1 MTRRRHKNENEGRF
15 VQETVKTAF
24 FALVIAFTIR
34 TFLFQPFHIPSGSM
48 EPNLYSG
55 DYLIT
60 TKYSLGYGKYAA
72 DPFFTLPIKSG
83 RIFGR
88 EPKRGDIIVFKPV
101 GSKAHFIKRLIG
113 FPGDEVQMVGGF
125 LKINGQ
131 LLETK
136 KLANLTHVEKV
147 GNFVN
152 TQMYKEYFAQI
163 GILHTIQHSLQ
174 NSDGDE
180 TGVFHVPE
188 GHYFF
193 MGDNRDNSYDSRFST
208 QIGGVGFVPAENLV
222 GRAEFVL
229 LSVKDDFTLFKPW
242 TWGSVRKDRFFKGLR

>member
-1 MTRRRHKNENEGRF
+1 MSRERKKESGQGF
-15 VQETVKTAF
+15 VQETVKTAV
-24 FALVIAFTIR
+24 FALVIAFIIR

-72 DPFFTLPIKSG
+72 DPFFNLPIKSG
-83 RIFGR
+83 RVFGR
-88 EPKRGDIIVFKPV
+88 EPVRGDIIVFKPV
-101 GSKAHFIKRLIG
+101 GSKTYFIKRLIG
-113 FPGDEVQMVGGF
+113 LPGDEVQMVGGF
-125 LKINGQ
+125 LYINGQ
-131 LLETK
+131 LLKTE
-136 KLANLTHVEKV
+136 KLTNTARVEKA

-152 TQMYKEYFAQI
+152 TQMYKEHFAHI
-163 GILHTIQHSLQ
+163 GISYTIQHNLQ

-180 TGVFHVPE
+180 TGVFHVPD

-208 QIGGVGFVPAENLV
+208 QIGGVGFVPMENLV

-229 LSVKDDFTLFKPW
+229 LSVKEDFTLFKPW
-242 TWGSVRKDRFFKGLR
+242 TWGNVRKDRFFKGLR